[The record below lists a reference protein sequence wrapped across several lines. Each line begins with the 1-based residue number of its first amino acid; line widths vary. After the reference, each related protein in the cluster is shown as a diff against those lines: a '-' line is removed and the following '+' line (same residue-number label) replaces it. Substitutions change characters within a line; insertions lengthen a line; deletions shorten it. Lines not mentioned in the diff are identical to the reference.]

1 MNIYKNNSVGTLKFG
16 RFKLAA
22 GETVPAV
29 PYTETEEKDIARFVT
44 NGILV
49 LDGAKAEEPA
59 VEVPVEAPKVEE
71 PAAEAPVEEPVAK
84 RAPKKEKQA

>member
-49 LDGAKAEEPA
+49 LDGAKVEEPV